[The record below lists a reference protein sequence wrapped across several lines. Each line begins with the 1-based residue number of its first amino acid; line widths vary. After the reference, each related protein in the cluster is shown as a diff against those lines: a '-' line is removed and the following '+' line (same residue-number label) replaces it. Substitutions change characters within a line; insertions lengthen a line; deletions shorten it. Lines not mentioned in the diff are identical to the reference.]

1 MFAMGW
7 FEIVVVVLLAAIVLL
22 ALLPGGGTYDIAD
35 ETIVPGISAETADQV
50 LFRELSDLRSLTLV
64 ESHAGSFTLARSSSY
79 GAAIVAAVLLFPVGL
94 VFLLLKQEHRV
105 QVSVA
110 SHPDG
115 CRLRVVGQARRRD
128 VNAVAGALQ
137 RVLPVADI
145 VVR

>member
-7 FEIVVVVLLAAIVLL
+7 FEVLIVVLLGAIVLL
-22 ALLPGGGTYDIAD
+22 ALLGGGTYDIAD
-35 ETIVPGISAETADQV
+35 EAIVPGVSVETADQV
-50 LFRELSDLRSLTLV
+50 LFRELSDLQSLTLV

-79 GAAIVAAVLLFPVGL
+79 GAAYIAAVLLFPFGL
-94 VFLLLKQEHRV
+94 IFLLLKQEHRV
-105 QVSVA
+105 QVSVT

-128 VNAVAGALQ
+128 VNAVASALQ
-137 RVLPVADI
+137 RVLPVPDI